1 MNKMNLSLI
10 TTLLLFYCVS
20 QDKKKVEIDDT
31 FYKDC
36 METIKE
42 KEKCDALVKK
52 AEDREKEKEAKQEK
66 LTEEQ
71 MAGLE
76 IRDDFKNRMMGKS
89 KLGVISS
96 IGEPDE
102 RIYDGSGQEFFH
114 YKKPLTRYSPEHDP
128 DKEII
133 VVFRR
138 EYVTRVLHTPPDS
151 TPKSSFPF
159 IGDKPKKPNSK

>member
-1 MNKMNLSLI
+1 MKLKTLSFLV
-10 TTLLLFYCVS
+10 LFSFLQISHCS
-20 QDKKKVEIDDT
+20 SEQKKVQVDET

-42 KEKCDALVKK
+42 KEKCDALVKRS
-52 AEDREKEKEAKQEK
+52 EDREKENAAKQIK
-66 LTEEQ
+66 LTEAQ

-76 IRDDFKNRMMGKS
+76 LRDTFKDRMMGKS

-102 RIYDGSGQEFFH
+102 RSQDGSGQEFFH
-114 YKKPLTRYSPEHDP
+114 YYKKPLTRYSPEHDP

-138 EYVTRVLHTPPDS
+138 EFVTRVLHTPPDS
-151 TPKSSFPF
+151 TPKSNIPF
-159 IGDKPKKPNSK
+159 FGDKAKKK